1 MSLYAITSVRY
12 TQFALASLDPAGP
25 LSADEDRQIRLC
37 KGDAKFVESIQS
49 NGKYV
54 LGLGTFHE
62 DCKFCLFER
71 WLRQGTAVLW

>member
-12 TQFALASLDPAGP
+12 TQFALAGLDPDGS
-25 LSADEDRQIRLC
+25 LSADDCQIRRC

-54 LGLGTFHE
+54 FGLGTFHE
-62 DCKFCLFER
+62 DKFCLFER